1 MAPKGTPVPIL
12 NKLRTTIAE
21 ILKEKDTI
29 EKMQLLGLEP
39 GDADAQALSRRIV
52 ADINRWSSVAK
63 AANIKPE

>member
-1 MAPKGTPVPIL
+1 
-12 NKLRTTIAE
+12 
-21 ILKEKDTI
+21 
-29 EKMQLLGLEP
+29 MQLLGLEP